1 MTAPAPM
8 ARLNG
13 IAVCG
18 GSRIGPALLFEES
31 PDVVALPDAPAQDA
45 RTEKERLRRAVG
57 TARDELERLQAQLG
71 GEAGVGGIFR
81 AHGLLLD
88 SVVPGIE
95 AAIDQGQAAERA
107 VAGVLH
113 AASARLAA
121 SANRL
126 MAQRAQ
132 DLVDVERRLLRALTG
147 ASAPAG
153 AGPAGGDRPVVIVAR
168 DLTPSETAALEGR
181 AVAAIALEEGG
192 VTSHSA
198 VIARSLG
205 IPCVVGVAGLL
216 ARVQHGEPL
225 WVEGTQG
232 FVVVQPDEASRRE
245 ALGLAERYDRF
256 ERSLLAESQLP
267 CETLDGHK
275 VTLLANIEFP
285 PDVDA
290 GLARGAEGVGLY
302 RTEFLV
308 RPGAAPPGEEQHLA
322 AYRGTLQRLAGGRLT
337 VRTFDFGSDKEA
349 PLGGPREPNPA
360 LGVRSLRWCF
370 AHPQAFHV
378 QLRALLRGAAEGDV
392 RILLPMVAGLDDLRR
407 ARALIAAAAAELLE
421 QGLPCRPDVPV
432 GIMVEIPAAAVT
444 SDLLV
449 READF
454 LSIGTNDLI
463 QYDLAVDRLNPR
475 LAPLFQPS
483 HPSILRLLR
492 DTLAAAARAGVPVT
506 LCGERGG
513 HALHTAL
520 LLGLGLREFSVSPGT
535 LPRVRR
541 LLRSLT
547 VDRARRIAREC
558 LELSTAAEVEAHLRR
573 NVPPLEPAE
582 GPLR

>member
-1 MTAPAPM
+1 VAAESPVM
-8 ARLNG
+8 ASLDG

-18 GSRIGPALLFEES
+18 GSRVGPALLYEES
-31 PDVVALPDAPAQDA
+31 PDVVALPERPALEP
-45 RTEKERLRRAVG
+45 RLEVERLRRAVA
-57 TARDELERLQAQLG
+57 TAQEELDRLQAQLG

-81 AHGLLLD
+81 AHGMLIE
-88 SVVPGIE
+88 SVRPEVEAGIE
-95 AAIDQGQAAERA
+95 AGQSAERA
-107 VAGVLH
+107 AASVLH
-113 AASARLAA
+113 RAAGRLAR
-121 SANRL
+121 STNRL

-132 DLVDVERRLLRALTG
+132 DLIDVERRLLRALTG
-147 ASAPAG
+147 GFGPGS

-205 IPCVVGVAGLL
+205 IPCVVGVVGLR
-216 ARVQHGEPL
+216 ARVQHGDML
-225 WVEGTQG
+225 WVDGSRGT
-232 FVVVQPDEASRRE
+232 VVVHPDEAAHRE
-245 ALGLAERYDRF
+245 ALGLGERYDRF
-256 ERSLLAESQLP
+256 ERTLLAESRLP

-285 PDVDA
+285 LDVEA

-308 RPGAAPPGEEQHLA
+308 KPGQPLPTEEQHLA
-322 AYRGTLQRLAGGRLT
+322 AYRTTLQRLAGGRLT
-337 VRTFDFGSDKEA
+337 VRTYDFGSDKEA
-349 PLGGPREPNPA
+349 PGGGGGEVNPA
-360 LGVRSLRWCF
+360 LGLRSLRWCF

-378 QLRALLRGAAEGDV
+378 QLRALLRVAAEGDV

-407 ARALIAAAAAELLE
+407 ARAMLAAAAKELE
-421 QGLPCRPDVPV
+421 GQGLPCRADVPV
-432 GIMVEIPAAAVT
+432 GIMVEVPAAAVT
-444 SDLLV
+444 ADLLV
-449 READF
+449 QEADF

-475 LAPLFQPS
+475 LASLFQPS
-483 HPSILRLLR
+483 HPSILRLVR
-492 DTLAAAARAGVPVT
+492 DTLAAARARGRPVT
-506 LCGERGG
+506 LCGEMGG
-513 HALHTAL
+513 YAAHSAL

-547 VDRARRIAREC
+547 LEQARRLAEAC
-558 LELSTAAEVEAHLRR
+558 LRLETSQDVDAYLKRH
-573 NVPPLEPAE
+573 VPALEPVDS
-582 GPLR
+582 PS